1 MAEHDLDSNFIP
13 ALHKPPALLPIAKHK
28 ESLLYTIETYPV
40 TIVIGQTGSGK
51 TTQIPQFLE
60 KAGWCNSGRIIGVTQ
75 VRLQHQT
82 RVTIANAPKCS
93 QDASQLQQLL
103 CASQMRSDARL
114 AKKWDIRYA
123 SRM

>member
-1 MAEHDLDSNFIP
+1 MAENDLDANFIP

-60 KAGWCNSGRIIGVTQ
+60 KAGWCNDGKIIGVTQ
-75 VRLQHQT
+75 VR
-82 RVTIANAPKCS
+82 
-93 QDASQLQQLL
+93 
-103 CASQMRSDARL
+103 
-114 AKKWDIRYA
+114 
-123 SRM
+123 

>member
-75 VRLQHQT
+75 VRLQPRPALRSLT
-82 RVTIANAPKCS
+82 RQIIAKTR
-93 QDASQLQQLL
+93 
-103 CASQMRSDARL
+103 RSYNSCFAR
-114 AKKWDIRYA
+114 R
-123 SRM
+123 R